1 MVTELARKENSYQG
15 AFQTVR
21 ESSPTVPWL
30 ELVRNSAMDRFEQLG
45 FPVVHDEEW
54 KYTNLAPL
62 AKQSFVPATR
72 TTNVS
77 LDGAQF
83 VYRETAKAHLV
94 VVDGFLSEELSV
106 RTGLEGAV
114 AIDLLSA
121 VADARYN
128 KI

>member
-1 MVTELARKENSYQG
+1 MVTELARQENSYQA
-15 AFQTVR
+15 AFQAGR

-45 FPVVHDEEW
+45 FPTVHDEEW

-72 TTNVS
+72 ATNLS

-83 VYRETAKAHLV
+83 VYPETKGVSL
-94 VVDGFLSEELSV
+94 EEMEK
-106 RTGLEGAV
+106 RI
-114 AIDLLSA
+114 AINA
-121 VADARYN
+121 
-128 KI
+128 

>member
-1 MVTELARKENSYQG
+1 MGTELARKENNYQA

-62 AKQSFVPATR
+62 AKQSFEPATR
-72 TTNVS
+72 SINSS
-77 LDGAQF
+77 LDAAQF
-83 VYRETAKAHLV
+83 VYPETSTAHLV
-94 VVDGFLSEELSV
+94 VVTGFLSEQLS
-106 RTGLEGAV
+106 LQ
-114 AIDLLSA
+114 
-121 VADARYN
+121 
-128 KI
+128 